1 MVVHPRKCHFM
12 YTGKDIDETE
22 ALTSNKSRLKSS
34 EEVAVLDI
42 KIHKDVSSKG
52 HIKASCRKSDSHMI
66 IPHTK
71 ILRRKS
77 YFTDR

>member
-1 MVVHPRKCHFM
+1 MVAHPRKCHFM
-12 YTGKDIDETE
+12 YTGKDNGETE

-52 HIKASCRKSDSHMI
+52 QIKTICRKSGSHMI
-66 IPHTK
+66 IPYTK

-77 YFTDR
+77 NFTDR